1 VTQAKTYCYW
11 AVHILYIPFFD
22 KDLSSF
28 EAEILDLLLGY
39 RLAAS
44 QLLDLPAF
52 QEMRRRR
59 PGSEMDLISDTPNR
73 SSKHRATH

>member
-1 VTQAKTYCYW
+1 MTEAKTYCYW

-28 EAEILDLLLGY
+28 EAEVLDLLLGY
-39 RLAAS
+39 RLATS

-52 QEMRRRR
+52 QEDRKGDQEAR
-59 PGSEMDLISDTPNR
+59 EI
-73 SSKHRATH
+73 